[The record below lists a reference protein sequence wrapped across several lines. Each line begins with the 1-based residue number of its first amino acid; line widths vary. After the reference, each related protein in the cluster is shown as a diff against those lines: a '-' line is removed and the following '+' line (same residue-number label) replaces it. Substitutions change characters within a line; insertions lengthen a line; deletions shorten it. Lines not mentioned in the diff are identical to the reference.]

1 MIYYKLTILQNPPHL
16 NQLLIRTALASLLLI
31 LSGYDILCLYAC
43 LILSFAVTKFAGFQF
58 RCISFPIVLWDF
70 LLKIQSFQLRFALK
84 RTVYFQL
91 AACMCLSEFMCV
103 EKEKLESL
111 FLSVKKWF
119 TILFCELNSN
129 QKANNFY

>member
-84 RTVYFQL
+84 
-91 AACMCLSEFMCV
+91 
-103 EKEKLESL
+103 KNSL
-111 FLSVKKWF
+111 FSIGCVYVFEWIHVCRKGKAWIAF
-119 TILFCELNSN
+119 SFCEKMVYDLILWVKFQSES
-129 QKANNFY
+129 